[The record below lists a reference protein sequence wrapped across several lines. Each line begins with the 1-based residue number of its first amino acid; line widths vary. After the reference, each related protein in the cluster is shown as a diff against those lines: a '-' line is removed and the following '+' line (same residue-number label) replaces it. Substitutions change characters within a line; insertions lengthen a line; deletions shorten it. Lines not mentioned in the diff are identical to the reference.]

1 MALDC
6 DLLTG
11 DIGACT
17 DVTSKG
23 FAQKAQ
29 IGNFSEIAT
38 KTVSGALV
46 TALTLTSPKTT
57 HEVIVKGLRPFEEMT
72 VTGAEKK
79 TGMVFSN
86 AVTIHLKGLTPA
98 NSALAKTLSNGVFFM
113 ILTQLGTITN
123 EKYPAPGIQAGL
135 KCSEFTWNAEEGAYV
150 ATLTENMADMPLLFI
165 WAGNGLVDTDALVEG
180 LLS

>member
-113 ILTQLGTITN
+113 ILTQLGTVTN

-165 WAGNGLVDTDALVEG
+165 WDTNIGTTDALVEG